1 MTIMLGH
8 VFLVLAGIAGLVAI
22 INLVTALR
30 DGGHERGTP
39 QYAHARMARRNTFYG
54 LGLALLFALLCLSP
68 LCGVELVSVGT

>member
-54 LGLALLFALLCLSP
+54 LGLAVLFALLCISP
-68 LCGVELVSVGT
+68 LCGVELVSFGT